1 MASNQNQL
9 SMMDKAKTRMLFKH
23 LFFATVIVSTPFI
36 ETKKYPRAATNMKVV
51 YWNPDFFATLT
62 LEVVMFVIA
71 HEIFHILLKHGLRRL
86 QRDPEIWNCACD
98 YYINAKL
105 KEYGYTLWQYTN
117 PDGSPGGC
125 LYDPRFDDMYEEQ
138 IYALLLTE
146 QQSNPQPQ
154 PGDGDEKG
162 GEEGDDGKPGPGKP
176 GKPGQGKTRGGL
188 RKDVLGDDLTD
199 DGVNMNDP
207 MERAKIERDIDATI
221 ARAMTIARQAGKMPA
236 GLELLMEG
244 SINPPQ
250 PWFAL
255 FVDYMTRLVND
266 EDTWNRR
273 NRRIDQF
280 VLPGRRNPGM
290 GPVGVIG
297 DTSGS
302 MLEYNVFPQVG
313 EEIDYMMQT
322 AKPEF
327 VQVIWADHA
336 DASYEERFEPGDV
349 VTLHPHGGGG
359 TDMRLPLK
367 KMEEYEPDICVLITD
382 AETPW
387 PSEPTPYPLIILTTT
402 GQSTPIWATTIR
414 IR

>member
-1 MASNQNQL
+1 MANQNQL

-23 LFFATVIVSTPFI
+23 LFFATVIISTPFI
-36 ETKKYPRAATNMKVV
+36 ETKRYERAATNMKVV
-51 YWNPDFFATLT
+51 YWNPDFFATLS
-62 LEVVMFVIA
+62 LEVTMFVIA
-71 HEIFHILLKHGLRRL
+71 HEIFHILLKHGLRRG
-86 QRDPEIWNCACD
+86 QRDPEIWNCADD
-98 YYINAKL
+98 YYINSKL
-105 KEYGYTLWQYTN
+105 KEYGYTLWQYTK
-117 PDGSPGGC
+117 PDGTPGGC
-125 LYDPRFDDMYEEQ
+125 LYDPRFDGMYEEQ
-138 IYALLLTE
+138 IYAILLTE
-146 QQSNPQPQ
+146 SKSKPEDGESE
-154 PGDGDEKG
+154 PGFT
-162 GEEGDDGKPGPGKP
+162 
-176 GKPGQGKTRGGL
+176 QGGL
-188 RKDVLGDDLTD
+188 RKDEIGDDLTD
-199 DGVNMNDP
+199 EGVNINDP
-207 MERAKIERDIDATI
+207 MERAKIEREIDSVI
-221 ARAMTIARQAGKMPA
+221 ARAMTIAKQAGKMPA

-244 SINPPQ
+244 VINPPQ

-266 EDTWNRR
+266 EDSWNRR
-273 NRRIDQF
+273 NRRIDHV

-322 AKPEF
+322 SKPEF

-336 DASYEERFEPGDV
+336 EFSHEERFEPGDV

-387 PSEPTPYPLIILTTT
+387 PSEPTPFPLIILTTT
-402 GQSTPIWATTIR
+402 AGETPSWATTIR

>member
-1 MASNQNQL
+1 
-9 SMMDKAKTRMLFKH
+9 MMDKAKTRMLFKH

-36 ETKKYPRAATNMKVV
+36 ETKRYPRAATNMKVV

-105 KEYGYTLWQYTN
+105 KEYGYTLWQYVN
-117 PDGSPGGC
+117 PDGTPGGC
-125 LYDPRFDDMYEEQ
+125 LYDAKYDGMYEEQ

-146 QQSNPQPQ
+146 SKSNPQPEE
-154 PGDGDEKG
+154 GGGSGDEEG
-162 GEEGDDGKPGPGKP
+162 ESEEGESEEGESGGDEGKP
-176 GKPGQGKTRGGL
+176 GKGKPGFTKGGL
-188 RKDVLGDDLTD
+188 RKDGLGDDLTD
-199 DGVNMNDP
+199 EGVNMNDP
-207 MERAKIERDIDATI
+207 MERAKIEREIDATI
-221 ARAMTIARQAGKMPA
+221 ARALTIARQAGKMPA

-244 SINPPQ
+244 VINPPQ

-255 FVDYMTRLVND
+255 FVDFMTRMVND
-266 EDTWNRR
+266 EDSWNRR

-327 VQVIWADHA
+327 VQVIWADHE
-336 DASYEERFEPGDV
+336 DASYEERFEPGDMV
-349 VTLHPHGGGG
+349 VLHPHGGGG

-382 AETPW
+382 AETPF
-387 PSEPTPYPLIILTTT
+387 PDEPTPFPLIILTTT
-402 GQSTPIWATTIR
+402 GQETPSWATTIR